1 MDKRLEAR
9 IARLEKLILCKRSS
23 NKLKSKFESIISPIT
38 TKFVYTIHSTMTDN
52 NFYFISDD
60 KSKLKS
66 LTNEITDLF
75 LESVHCGDDFECA
88 EDVFD
93 QLMDLCDE
101 NNIQYIDDMDES
113 PLMTY
118 AEYLE
123 SIGIDPDEGEYDK
136 SLYLEEIVVVDDNN
150 NLYEL
155 KTIGRYSDRF

>member
-1 MDKRLEAR
+1 MHNIKYYESLARRVRILESM
-9 IARLEKLILCKRSS
+9 I
-23 NKLKSKFESIISPIT
+23 NPIG

-66 LTNEITDLF
+66 LANRITDLF

-101 NNIQYIDDMDES
+101 NNIQYIDDMDEN
-113 PLMTY
+113 PTMTY
-118 AEYLE
+118 AEYLD
-123 SIGIDPDEGEYDK
+123 SVGIDPDEYEYNK
-136 SLYLEEIVVVDDNN
+136 SVYLNELVIVDDDDNP
-150 NLYEL
+150 YIL

>member
-1 MDKRLEAR
+1 
-9 IARLEKLILCKRSS
+9 
-23 NKLKSKFESIISPIT
+23 
-38 TKFVYTIHSTMTDN
+38 MTDN

-75 LESVHCGDDFECA
+75 LESVHCVDDFECA

-93 QLMDLCDE
+93 QLMDLCNE
-101 NNIQYIDDMDES
+101 NNIQYTDDMDES

-118 AEYLE
+118 AEYLD
-123 SIGIDPDEGEYDK
+123 SIGIDPDEYDK
-136 SLYLEEIVVVDDNN
+136 SVYLDEVIIVDDNDN
-150 NLYEL
+150 PYKL

>member
-1 MDKRLEAR
+1 MDKKLEAR
-9 IARLEKLILCKRSS
+9 VARLEKLILCKRSS
-23 NKLKSKFESIISPIT
+23 NKCNSKFESMISPIT

-66 LTNEITDLF
+66 LTNRITSLF

-101 NNIQYIDDMDES
+101 NNIQYIDDMDEN
-113 PLMTY
+113 PIMTY
-118 AEYLE
+118 AEYLD
-123 SIGIDPDEGEYDK
+123 SIGIDPDEDEYAG
-136 SLYLEEIVVVDDNN
+136 LVYLNELVIVDDDDNP
-150 NLYEL
+150 YIL